1 MLAVVRLL
9 DGAAVGADSEASSEI
24 TTVSWKPISSSG
36 IADDVAMV
44 AIASCCC
51 RMANSSGVSSGSTS
65 EKLKTGGSSLISI
78 IQTPCSSSSESCDNS
93 KSCST
98 LVVGGNSGSLS
109 FLVGSSSIWMVSV
122 VVASAVV
129 DTGFGT
135 IVAVGRG
142 DDVTLGSG
150 AGNSVPS
157 TS

>member
-1 MLAVVRLL
+1 MV
-9 DGAAVGADSEASSEI
+9 
-24 TTVSWKPISSSG
+24 
-36 IADDVAMV
+36 DV
-44 AIASCCC
+44 ASCCC
-51 RMANSSGVSSGSTS
+51 RAANSSGVSSGSTS
-65 EKLKTGGSSLISI
+65 EKLKTGGSSPTSI

-93 KSCST
+93 KSSST
-98 LVVGGNSGSLS
+98 LVVGGNSGALS

-142 DDVTLGSG
+142 DDVTLGSC

-157 TS
+157 KSCKDTLTISGGFFAGAAAFPLPTYADRPLEGSGC

>member
-65 EKLKTGGSSLISI
+65 EKLKTGGSSPISI
-78 IQTPCSSSSESCDNS
+78 IQTPCSSSSESCDN

-98 LVVGGNSGSLS
+98 LVVGGNSGALS